1 MAKKAAAKSKAGS
14 SSEKGQKTLSS
25 SVSYKDQKVYCT
37 KCGESFKTYTTL
49 KNHLFKV
56 HIGDLSNAKKFFCDA
71 CKKIFKKLGMLK
83 IHLTKF
89 HPNGGS
95 SKEPA
100 ETFLKS
106 GICLCCCFSVFFR
119 NVFVFILFKDS
130 NCIHV
135 IFIYFHIKCRKP

>member
-1 MAKKAAAKSKAGS
+1 MAKKAAVKSKAGS

-89 HPNGGS
+89 HPNGY

-100 ETFLKS
+100 ETFS
-106 GICLCCCFSVFFR
+106 CNNCDGT
-119 NVFVFILFKDS
+119 FKRKD
-130 NCIHV
+130 NL
-135 IFIYFHIKCRKP
+135 IFHNIAFHNSAWWKFLQAKLMWIK